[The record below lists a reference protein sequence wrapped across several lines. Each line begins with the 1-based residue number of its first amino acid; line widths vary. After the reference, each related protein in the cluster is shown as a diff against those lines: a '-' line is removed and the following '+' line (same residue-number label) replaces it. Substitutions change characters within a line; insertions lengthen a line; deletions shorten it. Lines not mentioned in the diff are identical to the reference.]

1 MAKKKKQ
8 PETGLDRL
16 KKMPLWQWGLI
27 VIFAGIMSNLVMGMM
42 PASGGSAI
50 ERRSQDVGR
59 GVASLFFILVG
70 VVLIVM
76 HFVRKK
82 RDS

>member
-16 KKMPLWQWGLI
+16 KKIPLWQWGLI
-27 VIFAGIMSNLVMGMM
+27 VIFAGVMSNLVMGMM
-42 PASGGSAI
+42 PPSGGTSAA
-50 ERRSQDVGR
+50 RRGQEMGR
-59 GVASLFFILVG
+59 AVASLFFILVG

>member
-1 MAKKKKQ
+1 MAKRKQ
-8 PETGLDRL
+8 QQETGLDRL
-16 KKMPLWQWGLI
+16 KKIPLWQWGLI
-27 VIFAGIMSNLVMGMM
+27 VIFAGLMSNLIMGMQT
-42 PASGGSAI
+42 PSGGSASA
-50 ERRSQDVGR
+50 RRAAEMGR
-59 GVASLFFILVG
+59 AVASLFSILVG